1 MVSVSFLLLYRSA
14 LGKSALYNGE
24 LALESALFFIPTSD
38 YQEQMSL
45 AETIDRDIVASMR
58 AREADKLSVLRM
70 VKTAFKMKEI
80 DKKAPLTDAEAQ
92 QILTTLIK
100 QRRDSIEQFTKGN
113 RPELAAKEADE
124 IVVIESYMPK
134 AVGDAEIR
142 PLVIQAIDEIAAAGT
157 RPVAKDMGSVMKA
170 VQAKIQIAGL
180 RADGKL
186 VSEIVRSELA
196 KS

>member
-1 MVSVSFLLLYRSA
+1 M
-14 LGKSALYNGE
+14 KSCNRKGAFVRTAEGDPENR
-24 LALESALFFIPTSD
+24 
-38 YQEQMSL
+38 MSL
-45 AETIDRDIVASMR
+45 VETIDKDIVISMK

-80 DKKAPLTDAEAQ
+80 DKRSPLTDAEAQ

-100 QRRDSIEQFTKGN
+100 QRRDSIDQFTKGN
-113 RPELAAKEADE
+113 RPELAAKEAEE

-142 PLVIQAIDEIAAAGT
+142 PLVAQAIEEIATANGS
-157 RPVAKDMGSVMKA
+157 RPIAKDMGIVMKA
-170 VQAKIQIAGL
+170 SQAKLVAAGL

-186 VSEIVRSELA
+186 VSEIVKAELA
-196 KS
+196 KG

>member
-1 MVSVSFLLLYRSA
+1 
-14 LGKSALYNGE
+14 
-24 LALESALFFIPTSD
+24 
-38 YQEQMSL
+38 MSL
-45 AETIDRDIVASMR
+45 VETIDRDIVASMK
-58 AREADKLSVLRM
+58 AKAADKLSVLRM

-80 DKKAPLTDAEAQ
+80 DKRSPLTDAEAQ

-100 QRRDSIEQFTKGN
+100 QRRDSIDQFTKGN

-134 AVGDAEIR
+134 AVGDEEIR
-142 PLVIQAIDEIAAAGT
+142 PLVVQAIEEITAAGA
-157 RPVAKDMGSVMKA
+157 RPTARDMGSVMKA
-170 VQAKIQIAGL
+170 AQAKIQAASL

-186 VSEIVRSELA
+186 VSEIVKSELA

>member
-1 MVSVSFLLLYRSA
+1 
-14 LGKSALYNGE
+14 
-24 LALESALFFIPTSD
+24 
-38 YQEQMSL
+38 MSL
-45 AETIDRDIVASMR
+45 AETIDRDIVTSMK
-58 AREADKLSVLRM
+58 AKAADKLSVLRM

-80 DKKAPLTDAEAQ
+80 DKRAPLTDAEAQ

-124 IVVIESYMPK
+124 IIVIESYMPK

-142 PLVIQAIDEIAAAGT
+142 PLVTQAIEEITAANGA

-170 VQAKIQIAGL
+170 AQAKIQAAGL

-186 VSEIVRSELA
+186 VSEIVKAELA
-196 KS
+196 KG

>member
-1 MVSVSFLLLYRSA
+1 
-14 LGKSALYNGE
+14 
-24 LALESALFFIPTSD
+24 
-38 YQEQMSL
+38 MSL
-45 AETIDRDIVASMR
+45 VETIDRDIVASMR
-58 AREADKLSVLRM
+58 AKATDKLSVLRM

-80 DKKAPLTDAEAQ
+80 DKREPLTEAEAL

-134 AVGDAEIR
+134 AVGEVEIR
-142 PLVIQAIDEIAAAGT
+142 PLVSQAIDEMTAAGA
-157 RPVAKDMGSVMKA
+157 RPTAKDMGSVMKA
-170 VQAKIQIAGL
+170 VQAKIQAAGI

-186 VSEIVRSELA
+186 VSEIVKGELA